1 MQPDERASRTL
12 ESLPPRPPTPPRVSQ
27 QNAASRPTLFNRIFF
42 KSSGAQTPPNWPPG
56 SAAAITSSP
65 SERANR
71 RVAWSASTDY
81 RDHEEP
87 SKNLNAINRK
97 LRLTPLSA
105 DRQQPQKSILK
116 QNNGDAVNRH
126 IDFHIQPN
134 AHTPE
139 TFATM
144 LESVTKQLAGD
155 DRLSRIDAYMSLSD
169 VLKATNVIPDEEAL
183 RNKMGLLAQFM
194 RRDILAQT
202 AEGEVDKVLVNN
214 ALTLLASLLWKNEQ
228 FPQEFAVFV
237 LEHTITSFEKAMV
250 PKDVVKHLLFIIGQ
264 QNFSPKVVT
273 TDRATRLLHSTY
285 LIQERYSGKSIAL
298 GRLGV
303 YKKLLQQAKT
313 MMIAPTN
320 TLWLKHVFE
329 DMLNPVKNV
338 RAPVLSFGF
347 EAALQLGTEKQGSRA
362 FSELFESPYDG
373 TTKYADYYHG
383 RLLRMLQS
391 KGENAS
397 LEKASVPR
405 IWSVMIIFLR
415 YKPALLDKWE
425 FWPSYLHVL
434 QKCFNSSDPEVKA
447 QANVAWNR
455 LVFALQPDD
464 NGEKRRL
471 NRQLLQPFL
480 GQLHAKRKLTGK
492 NSRDTFQITVSSAC
506 NLLYYALRPSASHT
520 SLDLLWDLYVPPLIQ
535 QLSDTDGSD
544 DSQNAEAA
552 TCEGSNQAVAILHAL
567 LNPTPRAK
575 QPWRVDRAMSDVR
588 MRFDELSPIDPKW
601 VRSNSQRV
609 LAVLQ
614 PLLKRMFKGL
624 SADQSRLKD
633 LWKAYLLSIAAAAA
647 KEVITSHETMA
658 CIAQIYTMAHAF
670 WQQRPCH
677 DVITQEGQSTA
688 FLDGFLYLLTEM
700 LKVLGMLPFNEK
712 RLSVEDLNPFAVV
725 ATPSTGSRKAPKAAK
740 TAVQCLLSLLVAPGP
755 NIEANFAVKD
765 ALRRLLLPFYE
776 FRAKNKTTVE
786 FLQELFQTLPTTESA
801 LEVNR
806 GAVEAVWCVLA
817 KFMCDTLEYSNPK
830 ASSGGGSNSTPN
842 SQPLGLTFRDKVR
855 VLEYGLVFISYGGL
869 EEWQSLYSQTSYS
882 ISQKVGIGGCAL
894 AVIEP
899 LAHSLLDLYRPDE
912 ARSFVALFSTIIR
925 DAHYPA
931 SEQSLEAARRRLW
944 GVSSASTRQSTDPYK
959 QLYRAIN
966 FFLEK
971 SYELEGAS
979 HTLADMVEHVGTFIR
994 QCPHALHEGLLQTLS
1009 NSVALWLRDPDDVTS
1024 ASGSDSLKVGNGYTK
1039 YIVPC

>member
-1 MQPDERASRTL
+1 MQPDEPASRTL
-12 ESLPPRPPTPPRVSQ
+12 ESLPPRPPTPPRDSQ

-42 KSSGAQTPPNWPPG
+42 KGLGAQTSVNLSPG
-56 SAAAITSSP
+56 SAAAAASSP
-65 SERANR
+65 SQRASR

-87 SKNLNAINRK
+87 PKNPNAINPK
-97 LRLTPLSA
+97 LRLTPSSA

-116 QNNGDAVNRH
+116 QKNGDAVNRH
-126 IDFHIQPN
+126 IDFYIQPN

-169 VLKATNVIPDEEAL
+169 VLKATAIIPDEEAL

-237 LEHTITSFEKAMV
+237 LEHTITSFERATV
-250 PKDVVKHLLFIIGQ
+250 PKDVVKHLMFIIGQ
-264 QNFSPKVVT
+264 QNFSPKIVT
-273 TDRATRLLHSTY
+273 TDRATRMLHSTY
-285 LIQERYSGKSIAL
+285 LIQERYDGKSIAL
-298 GRLGV
+298 GRLSV
-303 YKKLLQQAKT
+303 YKKLLQQAKA

-373 TTKYADYYHG
+373 TNKYADYYHG

-405 IWSVMIIFLR
+405 IWSIMIIFLR
-415 YKPALLDKWE
+415 YKPAQLDKRE

-464 NGEKRRL
+464 NAEKRRL

-480 GQLHAKRKLTGK
+480 GQLHAKRKSTGK
-492 NSRDTFQITVSSAC
+492 NSKDAFQITVSSAC

-535 QLSDTDGSD
+535 QLSETDSLE
-544 DSQNAEAA
+544 DSQNAGAA
-552 TCEGSNQAVAILHAL
+552 NCEGSNQAIAILHAL

-575 QPWRVDRAMSDVR
+575 QPWRVDRAMSDER

-614 PLLKRMFKGL
+614 PLLKRRFKGL

-633 LWKAYLLSIAAAAA
+633 LWKGYLLSIAAAAA

-688 FLDGFLYLLTEM
+688 FLDGFVYLLTEM
-700 LKVLGMLPFNEK
+700 VKVLGMLPFSEK

-740 TAVQCLLSLLVAPGP
+740 TAVHCLLLLVVAPGP
-755 NIEANFAVKD
+755 NIKPNFAVKG

-776 FRAKNKTTVE
+776 FRAKNKTAVE
-786 FLQELFQTLPTTESA
+786 FLQELFQTLPTSESA
-801 LEVNR
+801 VEVNR

-817 KFMCDTLEYSNPK
+817 KLMYDTLEYSYSK
-830 ASSGGGSNSTPN
+830 ASSAGSSNSTPN
-842 SQPLGLTFRDKVR
+842 SQLLGVAFRDKVR
-855 VLEYGLVFISYGGL
+855 VLEYGLVFISYDGL
-869 EEWQSLYSQTSYS
+869 EEWQSLYSQISYS
-882 ISQKVGIGGCAL
+882 ISQEVGIGGRAL

-899 LAHSLLDLYRPDE
+899 LARSLIDLYRPEE
-912 ARSFVALFSTIIR
+912 ARSFVTLFSAIIQ

-944 GVSSASTRQSTDPYK
+944 GVSSASTRQSIDPYK
-959 QLYRAIN
+959 QLYRAVN
-966 FFLEK
+966 FFLQK

-979 HTLADMVEHVGTFIR
+979 QTVADMVEHAGTFIR

-1009 NSVALWLRDPDDVTS
+1009 NSVALWLRDPEHVTS
-1024 ASGSDSLKVGNGYTK
+1024 AADSDSLKVSNDYTK
-1039 YIVPC
+1039 YIVPY

>member
-1 MQPDERASRTL
+1 MQPDEPASRTL
-12 ESLPPRPPTPPRVSQ
+12 ESLPPRPPTPPRDSQ
-27 QNAASRPTLFNRIFF
+27 QSTNRPSLFNRIFS
-42 KSSGAQTPPNWPPG
+42 KSLGAQTPPNLSPG
-56 SAAAITSSP
+56 SATAAASSP

-87 SKNLNAINRK
+87 PKNPNAINPK
-97 LRLTPLSA
+97 LRLIPSSA

-116 QNNGDAVNRH
+116 QDNGDAVNRH

-144 LESVTKQLAGD
+144 LESVAKQLAGD

-169 VLKATNVIPDEEAL
+169 VLKATNQIPDEEAL

-228 FPQEFAVFV
+228 FPQEFAIFV
-237 LEHTITSFEKAMV
+237 LEHTITSFERATV
-250 PKDVVKHLLFIIGQ
+250 PKDVVKHLMFIIGQ
-264 QNFSPKVVT
+264 QNFSPKIVT

-285 LIQERYSGKSIAL
+285 LIQEKYNGKSIAL
-298 GRLGV
+298 GRLSV
-303 YKKLLQQAKT
+303 YKKLLQQAKA

-362 FSELFESPYDG
+362 FTELFESPYDE
-373 TTKYADYYHG
+373 TSTYADYYHG

-391 KGENAS
+391 KGESTS
-397 LEKASVPR
+397 LENAAVPR
-405 IWSVMIIFLR
+405 IWSIMIIFLR
-415 YKPALLDKWE
+415 YKPAQLDKWE

-447 QANVAWNR
+447 QANLAWNR
-455 LVFALQPDD
+455 LVFASQPDD
-464 NGEKRRL
+464 NAEKRRL

-480 GQLHAKRKLTGK
+480 GQLHAKRKSTSK
-492 NSRDTFQITVSSAC
+492 NSKETFQITVSSAC

-520 SLDLLWDLYVPPLIQ
+520 SHDLLWDLYVPPLIQ
-535 QLSDTDGSD
+535 QLSDTDSAE
-544 DSQNAEAA
+544 DSQNGTA
-552 TCEGSNQAVAILHAL
+552 TCEGSNQAIAILHAL

-575 QPWRVDRAMSDVR
+575 QPWRVDRAMNDER

-614 PLLKRMFKGL
+614 PLLKRRFKDL

-633 LWKAYLLSIAAAAA
+633 LWKGYLLSIAAAAA
-647 KEVITSHETMA
+647 KEVITSHETMS
-658 CIAQIYTMAHAF
+658 CIAHIYTMAHAF

-677 DVITQEGQSTA
+677 DIITQEGQSTA
-688 FLDGFLYLLTEM
+688 FLDSFVYLLTEM
-700 LKVLGMLPFNEK
+700 VKVLGMLPFSEK

-740 TAVQCLLSLLVAPGP
+740 TAVQCLVSVLIAPGP
-755 NIEANFAVKD
+755 NIEANFAVKG

-776 FRAKNKTTVE
+776 YRVKNKTTVE
-786 FLQELFQTLPTTESA
+786 FLQELFQTLPTIETAS
-801 LEVNR
+801 EVNR

-817 KFMCDTLEYSNPK
+817 KFMYDTLEYSYPK
-830 ASSGGGSNSTPN
+830 ASSGGSSNSTPN
-842 SQPLGLTFRDKVR
+842 SQLLGETFRDKVR
-855 VLEYGLVFISYGGL
+855 VLEYGLVYISHDGL

-882 ISQKVGIGGCAL
+882 ISQEVGIGGRAL

-899 LAHSLLDLYRPDE
+899 LAHSLLDLYRPEE
-912 ARSFVALFSTIIR
+912 ARSFVSLFGSVIQ
-925 DAHYPA
+925 DAQYPA
-931 SEQSLEAARRRLW
+931 TEQSLEAARRRLW
-944 GVSSASTRQSTDPYK
+944 GVSSTSIRQSIDPYK

-971 SYELEGAS
+971 SYDLEGAS
-979 HTLADMVEHVGTFIR
+979 QAVADMVEHTGTFIR
-994 QCPHALHEGLLQTLS
+994 RCPHALHEGQLQTLS
-1009 NSVALWLRDPDDVTS
+1009 NSVALWLRDPEDVTS
-1024 ASGSDSLKVGNGYTK
+1024 TADSDSLKVSNECAK